1 MKYSR
6 TLKRSISK
14 WLFRLFA
21 LLLTLLFAIDY
32 GQAQIVSP
40 HPVKSWQIQ
49 GISTALDDP
58 NPRIQAE
65 ALEKAVEY
73 DLNESEFLKIIPE
86 SRIAQIAVLLDSE
99 SNEVREV
106 AIKVIGQMGEVATE
120 QAPKLVELLEARNS
134 LIRKLAAEALGRI
147 GDGAKAQIPKL
158 LELMQDRSP
167 GREVSNVAAVA
178 LGSMGDAAK
187 AQIPKLLELLQ
198 DQEGNARSEAL
209 ATLERM
215 RETAKSSAPAIAALL
230 KDPTLNS
237 RLKLKIVYLLV
248 QWGKAT
254 PEDAFRLIEPLG
266 SGSNDTQIAAA
277 KALGQM
283 GETAKGVV
291 PKLVELLQDPESDF
305 NLRWGIAMALRQMGK
320 VAQEQIPQIVT
331 LLKHPNPDIREAAE
345 RILRKMGEIAKEQ
358 IPQIVALLKHPNPD
372 IRGAA
377 ARVLGNMGETV
388 KEQLPQLVKLLQD
401 PNPEVRKSA
410 VYALGQMGV
419 AAAEAIP
426 QLVQSLGNPV
436 FYAEQWAI
444 INSLGAIGQAIGEY
458 PPELIELLDN
468 PNSLLRSRAVLAL
481 GRMEEAAK
489 DAVLKM
495 SELLEDNDPKV
506 RRATLQGLRF
516 MGKSAQNA
524 APKIA
529 KLLDDPDSAPTE
541 LPENWPDYESQ
552 KSIRELAIEVL
563 RDMGEGAKAQ
573 IPQLVKLL
581 EDPEVGSIAALA
593 LARIGMPAK
602 DYAPQIVAFVSK
614 QPAGTLLS
622 PDNDLSRRRSVV
634 LDLEKMGPLDKE
646 IALALLNAI
655 YVPPPFDFSSRFK
668 YTLERKNS
676 FFAKVRFYAYYLCS
690 TDPDAVT
697 LIQWLGQPQEYPSIS
712 NREEGIQILQAF
724 ANSWESSEPFPEV
737 RQDLAVQTAK
747 VVSQGEWQIDDL
759 PLLRTHYNHL
769 KQGDFKPQ
777 AETLREAL
785 DRFGAWRKFKY
796 RLFQLFGLSYPQIH
810 LTLNSLC
817 SEQI

>member
-6 TLKRSISK
+6 TLQRSISK

-21 LLLTLLFAIDY
+21 LLLTLLFAINY

-58 NPRIQAE
+58 NSRIQAE

-86 SRIAQIAVLLDSE
+86 SRIGQIAILLDSE
-99 SNEVREV
+99 SNNVREV
-106 AIKVIGQMGEVATE
+106 AVRAMGQVGKAAQEYT
-120 QAPKLVELLEARNS
+120 PKLVELLQDSRNVQQAS
-134 LIRKLAAEALGRI
+134 IEALGQLGEI
-147 GDGAKAQIPKL
+147 AKEQ
-158 LELMQDRSP
+158 
-167 GREVSNVAAVA
+167 V
-178 LGSMGDAAK
+178 
-187 AQIPKLLELLQ
+187 PKLLELLQ
-198 DQEGNARSEAL
+198 SSSERTRHAASNTLIQMGAAATQEHIPKLRELLQSPEEDTSFGAL
-209 ATLERM
+209 IILGSQG
-215 RETAKSSAPAIAALL
+215 KAIQEQVPEVTELIQ
-230 KDPTLNS
+230 KNLNS
-237 RLKLKIVYLLV
+237 KYIGIWAIKTLID
-248 QWGKAT
+248 WGEAT

-266 SGSNDTQIAAA
+266 SDSDDAKIAAA

-291 PKLVELLQDPESDF
+291 PKLVELLQDTESDSE
-305 NLRWGIAMALRQMGK
+305 LHWGVSMALGQMG
-320 VAQEQIPQIVT
+320 
-331 LLKHPNPDIREAAE
+331 EAAQ
-345 RILRKMGEIAKEQ
+345 EQ
-358 IPQIVALLKHPNPD
+358 IPQIVALLKHSNPD

-377 ARVLGNMGETV
+377 ARVLGDMEESA
-388 KEQLPQLVKLLQD
+388 KEAIPQLIKLLQD
-401 PNPEVRKSA
+401 PHPEVRRWTIS
-410 VYALGQMGV
+410 ALGQMG
-419 AAAEAIP
+419 AAAKEVIP
-426 QLVQSLGNPV
+426 QLVQSLGDSY
-436 FYAEQWAI
+436 FYAQERAI
-444 INSLGAIGQAIGEY
+444 DSLVAIGQATGEY
-458 PPELIELLDN
+458 PPELVKLLEDPN
-468 PNSLLRSRAVLAL
+468 PLLRSRAVFAL
-481 GRMEEAAK
+481 GKMKDTAK
-489 DAVLKM
+489 DAVPQM
-495 SELLEDNDPKV
+495 SELLDDPDPRV
-506 RRATLQGLRF
+506 RRATLQSLMF
-516 MGKSAQNA
+516 MGKSAQSA

-529 KLLDDPDSAPTE
+529 ELLDDPDSAPTE
-541 LPENWPDYESQ
+541 LPENWSKYETQ
-552 KSIRELAIEVL
+552 ESIRELAIKVL
-563 RDMGEGAKAQ
+563 GKIGKGAKAQ

-593 LARIGMPAK
+593 LANIGMPAK

-676 FFAKVRFYAYYLCS
+676 FCAKVRFYAYYLCS
-690 TDPDAVT
+690 TDPDTVT

-724 ANSWESSEPFPEV
+724 ANSWKSSEPFPEL

-747 VVSQGEWQIDDL
+747 VVSQVEWQIDDL

-785 DRFGAWRKFKY
+785 NRFGAWRRFKY
-796 RLFQLFGLSYPQIH
+796 RLFQLLGLSYPQIH
-810 LTLNSLC
+810 FNWILSNLS
-817 SEQI
+817 QIEWH